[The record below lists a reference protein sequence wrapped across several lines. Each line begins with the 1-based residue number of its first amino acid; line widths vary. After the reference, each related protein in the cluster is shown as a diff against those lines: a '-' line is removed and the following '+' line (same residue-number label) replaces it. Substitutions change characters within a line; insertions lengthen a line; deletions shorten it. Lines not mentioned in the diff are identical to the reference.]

1 MATPTTAS
9 KEAPPQNAA
18 KGAEIKYEYMFRK
31 DKSPT
36 EQLDALLRAIAR
48 HIALEIGDKKEYSL
62 TPAKLAAF
70 YKAVGGDYD
79 ALFVQNEHKSISWM
93 WQITGCQHSL
103 NPTDDDFAPP
113 SIPALT
119 PRGFCRWES
128 LEILLGPDEHVPFL
142 QYAVKH
148 FNLKHPETGAPF
160 PPNLPRTVFP
170 QEPDPDVDRWHKHC
184 AAQLNEAAAKEGATD
199 DQTSPEPKAG
209 RTKPAPERPEFTEP
223 KYAYV
228 HVNHSNSSSE
238 RQHARPGAQRARPF
252 TYSHVPGRSAN
263 TPGVR
268 VSARSPQREHR
279 EPPPDDRDRRKS
291 FSDYPSPSQERTPGS
306 SHSNTYS
313 SGPFLDPNAKRPTT
327 GSRRHSH
334 PRPYDT
340 DESESEAQ
348 PVHQARRRQASP
360 QPGRKYPPPSS
371 TSIRPSRSQRVETQ
385 SNGLKRHSNN
395 SPLGSLRGRIS
406 EKVSGVFGSSRPTE
420 RPKTDSR
427 QNSYADSPRPR
438 RSPQRPPLASRAQ
451 RAGFSDIDSE
461 ETSEPESSGEDLR
474 RRRRKDERVRDG
486 YKARPPPY
494 ELDRELD
501 DDVDSGGRRYRPSI
515 RRPEVY
521 RRTSS
526 HADIDRRR
534 DQAGFD
540 PRGRDRFRDDRRRY
554 DRRSPNEG
562 GSTSPMTGV
571 TGRRYPAEPVYT

>member
-18 KGAEIKYEYMFRK
+18 KGAEIKYEYMFKK

-48 HIALEIGDKKEYSL
+48 HIALEIGDKTEYSL

-148 FNLKHPETGAPF
+148 FNLKHPETGALF

-170 QEPDPDVDRWHKHC
+170 QEPDPEVDRWHKHC

-199 DQTSPEPKAG
+199 DQTSPEAKPG
-209 RTKPAPERPEFTEP
+209 RTKPAPERPEFAEP

-263 TPGVR
+263 TPGV
-268 VSARSPQREHR
+268 
-279 EPPPDDRDRRKS
+279 PDLDAIVILDPTIRTILKA
-291 FSDYPSPSQERTPGS
+291 SPSRPIKQGDDKLSPRRA
-306 SHSNTYS
+306 
-313 SGPFLDPNAKRPTT
+313 AKDRL
-327 GSRRHSH
+327 
-334 PRPYDT
+334 
-340 DESESEAQ
+340 
-348 PVHQARRRQASP
+348 
-360 QPGRKYPPPSS
+360 
-371 TSIRPSRSQRVETQ
+371 ETE
-385 SNGLKRHSNN
+385 
-395 SPLGSLRGRIS
+395 LRG
-406 EKVSGVFGSSRPTE
+406 
-420 RPKTDSR
+420 
-427 QNSYADSPRPR
+427 
-438 RSPQRPPLASRAQ
+438 
-451 RAGFSDIDSE
+451 GFSDIDSE
-461 ETSEPESSGEDLR
+461 ETSEPETSGEDLR

-540 PRGRDRFRDDRRRY
+540 PRGRDRFPDDKRRY